1 MDSLAEEINIELPKP
16 PSLNQFYAG
25 KHFSIR
31 LKHKKEYFAAL
42 EEAFKD
48 YEDFTAET
56 FSIHVSH
63 NSRYDTDNC
72 ILAIKFTADYL
83 RHRGWVK
90 DDTKKYFK
98 YLSIKVDEDIP
109 KTVFKVKIKFNEYK
123 ELPNV

>member
-1 MDSLAEEINIELPKP
+1 MTEIIIELPKP

-25 KHFSIR
+25 KHFTIR
-31 LKHKKEYFAAL
+31 QKYKKEYFNEL
-42 EEAFKD
+42 EKAFNQ
-48 YEDFTAET
+48 YQDFSAET
-56 FSIHVSH
+56 FSVHVFH

-98 YLSIKVDEDIP
+98 YLSIRVDEDLP
-109 KTVFKVKIKFNEYK
+109 KDIFKIKLIFDGYK
-123 ELPNV
+123 ELPNM

>member
-1 MDSLAEEINIELPKP
+1 MTEITIDLPKP

-25 KHFSIR
+25 KHFAIR
-31 LKHKKEYFAAL
+31 QKYKKEYFNAL
-42 EEAFKD
+42 EKAFDD
-48 YEDFTAET
+48 YEEFTAET

-83 RHRGWVK
+83 RHRNWVK

-98 YLSIKVDEDIP
+98 YLSIKVDEELP
-109 KTVFKVKIKFNEYK
+109 KEIFKIKIKLYGYE
-123 ELPNV
+123 EL

>member
-1 MDSLAEEINIELPKP
+1 MHNEIELTLPKP

-25 KHFSIR
+25 RHFTIR
-31 LKHKKEYFAAL
+31 QKYKKEYFAAL
-42 EEAFKD
+42 EEAFEGYD
-48 YEDFTAET
+48 EFTAEG

-83 RHRGWVK
+83 RYRGWVK

-98 YLSIKVDEDIP
+98 YLSIKVDEEMD
-109 KTVFKVKIKFNEYK
+109 KKVFKVKIKFNGYQ

>member
-1 MDSLAEEINIELPKP
+1 MDYTEIDINLPKP

-25 KHFSIR
+25 KHFAIR
-31 LKHKKEYFAAL
+31 QKYKKQYFDEL
-42 EEAFKD
+42 ERAFD
-48 YEDFTAET
+48 TYQDFFAKE
-56 FSIHVSH
+56 FSVHVFH

-98 YLSIKVDEDIP
+98 KLSIEVDENLP
-109 KTVFKVKIKFNEYK
+109 KTVFKVKRKLYGYK
-123 ELPNV
+123 EL